1 MQVPLIN
8 AGANNKM
15 VASVFYGLNRTEKGR
30 NGEFLDMENMSSLRY
45 PCLSPRKPRS
55 VAATQNNIRAVIAPK
70 YKADKTE
77 ITEFTGVLAD
87 GGVLKFYYNNINK
100 AFEGNAEIPDTCLV
114 TLCDFNG
121 KIIICAYDENDDKS
135 YMYYYDYTATETGEV
150 CNMET
155 GVNKEADCTAVSKGD
170 PETDAEVDNYIQKSG
185 TKWSDYFAVGDS
197 IMISGF
203 EDDKNNTVSLDSKF
217 QTADKTRPIS
227 CIVTEVDDDKG
238 RLHFQMY
245 NYAHERLV
253 LTKNNG
259 AVSIGNDGLTVKKPI
274 PTMNHICVHNNRLWG
289 TNPNGEYIYASKLGD
304 CMNFMSFQGLAND
317 SYYAEIGTKG
327 GFMGI
332 VSYRDNLVAFKRD
345 YIHHVYGDK
354 PANFTI
360 PKQLQDCGCIDI
372 KSAVE
377 VNSVLYFLGYNGFYA
392 YTGGQPT
399 IISEPLDMTYVS
411 AAAMTDGIRY
421 IASAKRRDNEEYE
434 LLAYDPRYG
443 LWHKEDDFKAV
454 GSFRWHNDLYMADEN
469 QVLRCGGTGGGKVK
483 WSAESVM
490 LHESIFDDKGVN
502 EIWIRARIDEDAD
515 IDAHIT
521 VSTSVNGG
529 EWTEHSTLKPQG
541 LKVYR
546 VPVRFKKDEYFQYKL
561 EGKGQAVIHDIEY
574 IAYTGGKPYKITV
587 QGG

>member
-1 MQVPLIN
+1 MQIPLIN
-8 AGANNKM
+8 AGANNKIA
-15 VASVFYGLNRTEKGR
+15 ASAFYGLNRTEKGR

-45 PCLSPRKPRS
+45 PCLSPRKPRAEA
-55 VAATQNNIRAVIAPK
+55 VTQDNIRAVIAPK
-70 YKADKTE
+70 YEENINE
-77 ITEFTGVLAD
+77 ITAFTGVLAE
-87 GGVLKFYYNNINK
+87 GGKLKFYYNDENK
-100 AFEGNAEIPDTCLV
+100 DFEDGAKIPDTCSV

-121 KIIICAYDENDDKS
+121 KIIICAYDTKKDKS
-135 YMYYYDYTATETGEV
+135 YMYYYDYTATETGKV

-155 GVNKEADCTAVSKGD
+155 GIDGETGFAAGSEGD
-170 PETDAEVDNYIQKSG
+170 PETDAEVDNYIRKVNF
-185 TKWSDYFAVGDS
+185 KWSDYFGIGDS
-197 IMISGF
+197 ITLSGF
-203 EDDKNNTVSLDSKF
+203 ADDKNNTVSLDSKF

-227 CIVTEVDDDKG
+227 CIVTEVDDANG

-253 LTKNNG
+253 LSDNKDI
-259 AVSIGNDGLTVKKPI
+259 SDDGLTIRKPI

-327 GFMGI
+327 GFVGI

-392 YTGGQPT
+392 YTGGQPA
-399 IISEPLDMTYVS
+399 IISEPLDMTYLS

-421 IASAKRRDNEEYE
+421 IASAKRRDNGKYE

-443 LWHKEDDFKAV
+443 LWHKEDEFKAI
-454 GSFRWHNDLYMADEN
+454 GHFRWHNDLYMADGN
-469 QVLRCGGTGGGKVK
+469 QVWRCGAALGDKVT

-490 LHESIFDDKGVN
+490 LHESLFDDKGVS
-502 EIWIRARIDEDAD
+502 EIWIRARIDEGAY
-515 IDAHIT
+515 IT
-521 VSTSVNGG
+521 VHTSVNGG
-529 EWTEHSTLKPQG
+529 AWTEHSTLEPQG

-561 EGKGQAVIHDIEY
+561 EGEGQAVIHDIEY
-574 IAYTGGKPYKITV
+574 IAYVGGRPYKITV